1 MMTYEM
7 RADAIALAIWEIDT
21 GNGRGLNRDE
31 WDSHMENCHAAVANT
46 YIEGITDSEWHTAAL
61 HRLQHGVSGQR

>member
-7 RADAIALAIWEIDT
+7 RANRIALVIWAIDT
-21 GNGRGLNRDE
+21 DNGRGLNRDE
-31 WDSHMENCHAAVANT
+31 CNSHMENCHAAVANT
-46 YIEGITDSEWHTAAL
+46 YIEGMTDSEWHTAAL